1 MYDLRERT
9 SNFSV
14 KVIEYLKTCQQTTL
28 NKNIIEQL
36 LRSATSVAANYREA
50 GGAVSKKD
58 FVTKLAI
65 CKKEAMETEYWL
77 GLLNEEKSGP
87 ALEGLRNEIRQLI
100 FIFSSSLKT
109 AQNKK

>member
-14 KVIEYLKTCQQTTL
+14 KVIEYLKACQQTTF

-36 LRSATSVAANYREA
+36 LRSSTSIGANYREA

-58 FVTKLAI
+58 FITKLAI

-77 GLLNEEKSGP
+77 ELLNKEESNS
-87 ALEGLRNEIRQLI
+87 ALERLRNEIRQLI

-109 AQNKK
+109 A